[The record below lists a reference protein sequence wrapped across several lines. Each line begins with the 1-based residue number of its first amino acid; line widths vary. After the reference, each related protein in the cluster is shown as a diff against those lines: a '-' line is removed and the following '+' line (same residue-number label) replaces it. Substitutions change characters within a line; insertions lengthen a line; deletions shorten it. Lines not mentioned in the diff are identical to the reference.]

1 MSGEQEV
8 DSTTVKRYFDHN
20 GCWRIRNS
28 DYDSEWE
35 STLQAVYGGLYTHT
49 GGRDQCETNCALLT
63 FN

>member
-1 MSGEQEV
+1 MSGDQEV

-20 GCWRIRNS
+20 GWRIRNS
-28 DYDSEWE
+28 DYDSESE
-35 STLQAVYGGLYTHT
+35 SRLQAVYGGLYTQT